1 MLLDVIYSICFNICL
16 LVVLAFLMTKMDFVQ
31 RLLLNEEGGKEE
43 GRGESFWQRLW
54 EKILLGVI
62 FGVFCIISDYIGIQV
77 TGALPNARVI
87 GVLSAGFLGGPVS
100 GFITTVI
107 AATHRYVIFPE
118 RISTAACVLS
128 AVIHG
133 VIGSFIGWKKKG
145 NRQYSNTFL
154 LVVTFI
160 SEMIH
165 IILILLITRPFH
177 AAVLIVQVVIVP
189 MVIINSVGMV
199 IFFNVFKSIF
209 NTEDLKVAS
218 RVSLSMRIAE
228 RCTPYLGALESDKK
242 NAGKIID
249 IIMEEYHCQ
258 GAALIDG
265 MKFLAR
271 SGAFA
276 STVLTEDN
284 YPRLLSATKTFKT
297 TRISRVPLPE
307 DGFYPLYKANVIIS
321 APIILDEGKVL
332 ALVMLVKK
340 NAYSYRADIEFVTG
354 LANHFAMQLKISE
367 MEKQKEELRKAELRT
382 LQSQINPHFLFNSL
396 NTISYFCREKPEKAR
411 ELLLALSSY
420 FRNMLED
427 IDYMVTLDTELE
439 HVKAYTML
447 EEARF
452 EKRLSIEINAD
463 PEALECCVPN
473 LILQPIVENAVHH
486 GAMKREKGVGKVI
499 VNVKREEKSTRIDV
513 IDNGPGMDYR
523 IVQSLYGGEKVEHTG
538 IGMMNVQQRLISIY
552 GKSYGLQIVTSE
564 EGTDVRMNIPDN
576 STGNSKPQTELE

>member
-16 LVVLAFLMTKMDFVQ
+16 LVVLAFMMTKMDFVQ
-31 RLLLNEEGGKEE
+31 RLLLNEEGGSEE
-43 GRGESFWQRLW
+43 GRGESVWQRIW
-54 EKILLGVI
+54 EKVLLGVI

-107 AATHRYVIFPE
+107 AAAHRYLIFPE
-118 RISTAACVLS
+118 RISTVACVLS
-128 AVIHG
+128 AIIHG
-133 VIGSFIGWKKKG
+133 LIGSFIGWKKKG

-154 LVVTFI
+154 LGVTFI

-165 IILILLITRPFH
+165 IVLILLLTRPFD
-177 AAVLIVQVVIVP
+177 AAVEIVKIVIVP

-218 RVSLSMRIAE
+218 KVSQAMRIAE
-228 RCTPYLGALESDKK
+228 RCTPYLGDVETDPKS
-242 NAGKIID
+242 AGKIID

-258 GAALIDG
+258 GAALIDD
-265 MKFLAR
+265 MKFLAL

-276 STVLTEDN
+276 KIILTENN
-284 YPRLLSATKTFKT
+284 YPRLLSATKTYKT
-297 TRISRVPLPE
+297 TRISRVPIPE
-307 DGFYPLYKANVIIS
+307 DGFYPLYQQNVIIS
-321 APIILDEGKVL
+321 APILLDEGKVL
-332 ALVMLVKK
+332 ALVILVKK
-340 NAYSYRADIEFVTG
+340 NAYSYRADIEFAIG
-354 LANHFAMQLKISE
+354 LANHFAMQMKIAK

-420 FRNMLED
+420 FRNMLDD

-463 PEALECCVPN
+463 PEALKCCVPN

-486 GAMKREKGVGKVI
+486 GAMQREKGVGKVI
-499 VNVKREEKSTRIDV
+499 VNVKQEEKSTRIDV
-513 IDNGPGMDYR
+513 IDNGPGIDYR
-523 IVQSLYGGEKVEHTG
+523 IIQNLYGGEKVEHTG
-538 IGMMNVQQRLISIY
+538 IGMMNVQQRLIAIY
-552 GKSYGLQIVTSE
+552 GNGHGLQIISSE
-564 EGTDVRMNIPDN
+564 EGTDVRINIPCSVN
-576 STGNSKPQTELE
+576 AGAAQ